1 MSSLARRCA
10 LLQGLSPAMSAA
22 QLAAEL
28 AAMDERRAA
37 LSEQILAAEQE
48 RTALRAVADA
58 IVRQKRPLIAERDG
72 LVPPEKKE
80 KRSLTSRPAAAAK
93 EARGGPREERSVDG
107 GRAQAA
113 VDASA
118 GEVVDGSILV
128 PTIEQALRA
137 NGDSSLFSATFMN
150 TSFRESKLVEHRQSF
165 EHTGRPVEPTS
176 GGARYAYLVSVNP
189 RRSSGYD
196 GFVLW
201 REEWGRRDAYDVMLL
216 GLSYAEEDAS
226 PGDTSLAR
234 RLLDAMFSRLDHSR
248 LQTVRTEVSEKA
260 TMTVSAYWRSLGF
273 IGIRGSSI
281 LTRTFGEAAVDL
293 SSKRMPM

>member
-1 MSSLARRCA
+1 
-10 LLQGLSPAMSAA
+10 
-22 QLAAEL
+22 
-28 AAMDERRAA
+28 
-37 LSEQILAAEQE
+37 
-48 RTALRAVADA
+48 
-58 IVRQKRPLIAERDG
+58 
-72 LVPPEKKE
+72 
-80 KRSLTSRPAAAAK
+80 
-93 EARGGPREERSVDG
+93 
-107 GRAQAA
+107 
-113 VDASA
+113 
-118 GEVVDGSILV
+118 
-128 PTIEQALRA
+128 
-137 NGDSSLFSATFMN
+137 MN

-189 RRSSGYD
+189 RRASGYD